1 MDTVDYSL
9 NDFLAYLMIY
19 AADADFVITEE
30 EEAHIRNVVGDNTY
44 IQMLDL
50 FDSHN
55 DTETMEFIS
64 ALKQQY
70 VNEASNESLLK
81 IVKEVFL
88 VDGYFAASEKALYE
102 ALKHLKWETIRN

>member
-1 MDTVDYSL
+1 MRTVEYTQ
-9 NDFLAYLMIY
+9 NDFLAYIMIY

-30 EEAHIRNVVGDNTY
+30 EEAHIRNVVGDNSY
-44 IQMLDL
+44 LQMLDI

-55 DTETMEFIS
+55 DLETLEFIGF
-64 ALKQQY
+64 LKNQY
-70 VNEASNESLLK
+70 CDANCNESILK

-102 ALKHLKWETIRN
+102 ALKHIK

>member
-1 MDTVDYSL
+1 MENVDYSL
-9 NDFLAYLMIY
+9 NDFLAYVMIY

-44 IQMLDL
+44 IAMLDL

-55 DTETMEFIS
+55 DAETVAFIS
-64 ALKQQY
+64 QLKKQY
-70 VNEASNESLLK
+70 LNEESNEALLK

-88 VDGYFAASEKALYE
+88 VDGHFAASEKALYE
-102 ALKHLKWETIRN
+102 ALKHLN

>member
-9 NDFLAYLMIY
+9 NDFLAYIMIY
-19 AADADFVITEE
+19 AADADFVITPEE
-30 EEAHIRNVVGDNTY
+30 EEHIRNVVGDTAY
-44 IQMLDL
+44 VQMLDL

-55 DTETMEFIS
+55 DAETQEFIS
-64 ALKQQY
+64 TLRKQY
-70 VNEASNESLLK
+70 VDEDSNKDLLK

-102 ALKHLKWETIRN
+102 ALKHLV

>member
-9 NDFLAYLMIY
+9 NDFLAYVMIY
-19 AADADFVITEE
+19 AADADFVITED
-30 EEAHIRNVVGDNTY
+30 EEAHIRSVVGDNSY
-44 IQMLDL
+44 VQMLDL

-55 DTETMEFIS
+55 DVETLDFIS
-64 ALKQQY
+64 TLKKQY
-70 VNEASNESLLK
+70 VDETSNESILK

-102 ALKHLKWETIRN
+102 ALKHLK